1 MNANIENQW
10 TGSAG
15 HSSSS
20 KHWHQRRP
28 CLSTAVAG
36 AGASKLNLVSC
47 FGQTTFPARSGT
59 KNGQN
64 RTNLEHTLAAYLGG
78 ELGHSTGCLEGF
90 VGLENVEPAGKQLC
104 QGVNR

>member
-1 MNANIENQW
+1 MRTSRTNGRAAQATAAAANIGIRDAPVSAQQW
-10 TGSAG
+10 RG
-15 HSSSS
+15 
-20 KHWHQRRP
+20 RE
-28 CLSTAVAG
+28 
-36 AGASKLNLVSC
+36 GASKLNLVSC